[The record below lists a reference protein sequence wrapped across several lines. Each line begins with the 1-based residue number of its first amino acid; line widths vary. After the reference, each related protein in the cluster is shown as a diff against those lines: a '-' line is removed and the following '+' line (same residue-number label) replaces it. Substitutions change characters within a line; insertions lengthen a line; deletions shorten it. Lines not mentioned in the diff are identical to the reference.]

1 MYEQYDTTTSK
12 HGISIFS
19 LTYIYVLCMTSKCI
33 LRRQTLSTPTH
44 FHTQHSNCTTFHIYL
59 RLFRNR
65 PQKLFFHL
73 GSKTNNILLSHQL
86 PDILALS
93 CSRGI
98 HRKKGVTY
106 IICMDSLTRSLGGR
120 SSRHKSCSMGS
131 QLQVDYQHSPLLV
144 HLGHPVGKCC
154 CEGHILRVAFL
165 PSVH

>member
-1 MYEQYDTTTSK
+1 MYSPTDKPLHTNTFPHSTLKLYY
-12 HGISIFS
+12 FS
-19 LTYIYVLCMTSKCI
+19 H
-33 LRRQTLSTPTH
+33 LRAP
-44 FHTQHSNCTTFHIYL
+44 
-59 RLFRNR
+59 FRNR

-106 IICMDSLTRSLGGR
+106 IICMDSLTRSLGG
-120 SSRHKSCSMGS
+120 SSSKHKSCSMGS

-144 HLGHPVGKCC
+144 HLGHPVGRYC

-165 PSVH
+165 PSVHWRLRIQFLKVMLFIRYDDKMNFNS